1 MKRAILGLGA
11 VCLVSMALPL
21 QAAVITWGAATN
33 VAAVSDVV
41 NANVLVEA
49 FNTGGTTSG
58 SDVTVN
64 GVPFRGKSDFLDN
77 NSDSDFFS
85 GDTGNAAYN
94 ALLSALD
101 FGNGAG
107 LVAKSV
113 GGGQLAIGRE
123 YLIQVW
129 WVDTG
134 SNRDMQF
141 GDGHSNTV
149 DLASNPGQYVIGTF
163 TADGTSQALTLDAQG
178 GMGNAHFTAYQIRG
192 NALIA
197 DDFSASSIH
206 DDNRFFDWDVDRNWW
221 VERDGAAWAI
231 SDGVLT
237 NPAAVSPADDRGAH
251 RIDSVSAD
259 PDLTLVTFAFDYTV
273 VSGSTLYVSSSLF
286 TGPNAGGLQGR
297 LTHENGIWWAADYN
311 DKFIGPDYNL
321 KDGTTPSGL
330 TSGALASF
338 KGPASGTFNQ
348 TYDISGYGGGGFN
361 LAGVSHIMTVF
372 TANTSEPGDGAIT
385 IDNLLV
391 TGDAFA
397 NRTEF
402 LGTGTWGTPSRWTGG
417 LLPGTN
423 QIDIAVIAA
432 GDTSSVTNPVA
443 PTNAV
448 HTRVRG
454 ESGILNILADFSSNG
469 GDLWV
474 GHSGA
479 TPGNLNQSA
488 GTVTVNDLQISGV
501 NGSSTYTLI
510 GGTLNPASVSIN
522 ANGTILVDGGTFSLP
537 GLVDIDNGAL
547 LDIRAGSVTN
557 NAATTIS
564 GGSGGRIEISGGM
577 LSVGNDVGYQS
588 DFTGADLASAGLV
601 ASAGAAGG
609 SWAIDDLNDELD
621 GTGAGNARA
630 SVYTSD
636 SWQND
641 GGFTL
646 DVTFWGSSALV
657 RHSFGIVDAVWNVPG
672 DGDWLNSSLTGAY
685 GIGFSTAG
693 SGPGTDYLGFNN
705 DAGTVTVLST
715 NQGNIT
721 SAAAE
726 TMTITVTSNSW
737 SYSLNGAPATTGS
750 FTFDTSR
757 SYRFIAYAQSAN
769 RASFSKIALSP
780 PESASTFP
788 ATFPAIALNTD
799 LEISGGTFDYNNE
812 MRVGYGGSGSLT
824 VLGRAATIQI
834 KHLNQTSSTGTHR
847 FVLDAA
853 GVSKISVPVGGWAK
867 LDNFNVTVDGAN
879 FNPYTSSTEI
889 MLIDGDNSAE
899 NTAPNLA
906 NLSYTNFHPFATL
919 EFVYESDDLKLRYS
933 PPAMLIIIR

>member
-1 MKRAILGLGA
+1 MKRAIICLGVA
-11 VCLVSMALPL
+11 CLVSMTPSL
-21 QAAVITWGAATN
+21 QAAVITWGPATN
-33 VAAVSDVV
+33 VAAASDVV

-58 SDVTVN
+58 SDQTVN
-64 GVPFRGKSDFLDN
+64 GVPFRGKSDFL
-77 NSDSDFFS
+77 NSNTDIDFFTAD
-85 GDTGNAAYN
+85 DTGDAAYN
-94 ALLSALD
+94 ALLSAAD
-101 FGNGAG
+101 FGNGSD
-107 LVAKSV
+107 LFTNVV
-113 GGGQLAIGRE
+113 GNGKLAIGRE

-129 WVDTG
+129 YVDDRGGTG
-134 SNRDMQF
+134 VMRF

-149 DLASNPGQYVIGTF
+149 DLASNPGQHVIGTF
-163 TADGTSQALTLDAQG
+163 TADGTSQDLTLDAG
-178 GMGNAHFTAYQIRG
+178 ATLGNAHITAYQIRG
-192 NALIA
+192 SVLIA

-206 DDNRFFDWDVDRNWW
+206 NSNRFFDWDVDRNWW
-221 VERDGAAWAI
+221 VIRTANW
-231 SDGVLT
+231 SVTDGVLT
-237 NPAAVSPADDRGAH
+237 NPATVSPTDGRGAH
-251 RIDSVSAD
+251 RIDTVSAD

-311 DKFIGPDYNL
+311 AKFIGPDYNL

-391 TGDAFA
+391 TADAVH

-402 LGTGTWGTPSRWTGG
+402 LGTGTWGTPSKWTGG

-432 GDTSSVTNPVA
+432 NDTSTVAIAVA

-454 ESGILNILADFSSNG
+454 ESGVLSIQADFSSGG

-479 TPGNLNQSA
+479 TPGNANQSA
-488 GTVTVNDLQISGV
+488 GTVTVNDLQLDGV
-501 NGSSTYTLI
+501 DGSSTYSLT
-510 GGTLNPASVSIN
+510 GGTLDPASVSIN
-522 ANGTILVDGGTFSLP
+522 ANGTMLVDGGTFSLP
-537 GLVDIDNGAL
+537 GLIDIYDGGV

-564 GGSGGRIEISGGM
+564 GGTGGRIAMSGGT
-577 LSVGNDVGYQS
+577 LSVGNDLGYQG
-588 DFTGADLASAGLV
+588 DFTGTTLASAGL
-601 ASAGAAGG
+601 AKSAGTAGG
-609 SWAIDDLNDELD
+609 SWAISGDKLIGVGCCN
-621 GTGAGNARA
+621 GRA
-630 SVYTSD
+630 SVYTTN

-641 GGFTL
+641 GGLTL

-657 RHSFGIVDAVWNVPG
+657 RHSFGIVDAAWNVPG

-685 GIGFSTAG
+685 GVGFSTAG
-693 SGPGTDYLGFNN
+693 SGPGDYLGFNN

-715 NQGNIT
+715 NQGNKT
-721 SAAAE
+721 SAATE

-737 SYSLNGAPATTGS
+737 SYSLNGAAATTGS
-750 FTFDTSR
+750 HTFDTSR
-757 SYRFIAYAQSAN
+757 SYRFVAYAQSAE
-769 RASFSKIALSP
+769 RASFSKITLAP
-780 PESASTFP
+780 PELVSTFP
-788 ATFPAIALNTD
+788 ETFPAIAMNTD

-824 VLGRAATIQI
+824 VVGSAATIQI
-834 KHLNQTSSTGTHR
+834 KHLNQTNSTGTHR

-853 GVSKISVPVGGWAK
+853 GVSKISVPGWAK
-867 LDNFNVTVDGAN
+867 LTDFNVTVDGAN
-879 FNPYTSSTEI
+879 FNALTPSTDI
-889 MLIDGDNSAE
+889 LLIDGVAHGSA
-899 NTAPNLA
+899 TAPNF
-906 NLSYTNFHPFATL
+906 SKWSHTNFNPWAKV
-919 EFVYESDDLKLRYS
+919 EFVYESFDVKLRYS
-933 PPAMLIIIR
+933 PPGLLLMIK